1 MICLFS
7 LAATL
12 VSAASVKDLEMDGW
26 LSADTGD
33 MEVAEEDTTTD
44 GSGEEPTTTPTVD
57 PTTESTTTGAASS
70 VISFTILSACLLAK
84 FIS

>member
-1 MICLFS
+1 
-7 LAATL
+7 
-12 VSAASVKDLEMDGW
+12 MDGW
-26 LSADTGD
+26 LSADAGD
-33 MEVAEEDTTTD
+33 MEVVDNGYDEEDTTTTE
-44 GSGEEPTTTPTVD
+44 GSGEEPTDSPTVD